1 MPDTIGLNAQL
12 YASIFLEPILFD
24 YSTFGF
30 MEGALKGQQHLAQGN
45 ALGNGFPLDYALK
58 GQKH

>member
-30 MEGALKGQQHLAQGN
+30 MEGALKGQQHLAQGS
-45 ALGNGFPLDYALK
+45 ALGNGFPLDYAL
-58 GQKH
+58 